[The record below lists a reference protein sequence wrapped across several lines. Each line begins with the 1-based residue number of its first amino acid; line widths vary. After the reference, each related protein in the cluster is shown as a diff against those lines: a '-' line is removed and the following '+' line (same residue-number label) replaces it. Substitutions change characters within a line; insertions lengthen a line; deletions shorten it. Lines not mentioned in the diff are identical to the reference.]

1 EHQLAHQINK
11 LPPVDIFIDD
21 LRDAIAWWLKPEIA
35 KPNLQPMP
43 QASGKI
49 VPRLLFPK
57 INWQTGPTAM
67 DQIRHAARNKLCV
80 LISYHGTTRLV
91 EPYSLRYPPTGN
103 EILHV
108 WELEKN
114 EMPSNMHKSLK
125 TYEIDSAFISD
136 HTFIPK
142 WEVEL

>member
-1 EHQLAHQINK
+1 
-11 LPPVDIFIDD
+11 
-21 LRDAIAWWLKPEIA
+21 
-35 KPNLQPMP
+35 MP

-114 EMPSNMHKSLK
+114 GMPSNMHKSLK
-125 TYEIDSAFISD
+125 TYEIDSAFISN